1 MNPVYSI
8 CIEVSKWGMIK
19 WNEKGN
25 IDYISPIPCPFN
37 YGSVK
42 NITGDDGD
50 LQDAILLGDKKEVR
64 FCGKYKLI
72 GKVYFIDQGRQ
83 DHKWIFSATN
93 KIRRRDWMVL
103 DSFFRIYAQIK
114 RRRDNITFL
123 RPSQTSYEGIWCGED
138 MKD

>member
-1 MNPVYSI
+1 MSSVYSI

-42 NITGDDGD
+42 NIMGDDGD

-114 RRRDNITFL
+114 RRRDNIIFL
-123 RPSQTSYEGIWCGED
+123 RPSHTFYEGIWCGED
-138 MKD
+138 MND